1 MLKSVVFGDFSAY
14 YIRDVREL
22 RVERSDDYTFNQ
34 DLVMFRALLRTDG
47 DLVDATGAIK
57 HYVGNAA

>member
-1 MLKSVVFGDFSAY
+1 MLFGDFAGY
-14 YIRDVREL
+14 YIRDVRVL
-22 RVERSDDYTFNQ
+22 RFERSDDFAFKQ
-34 DLVMFRALLRTDG
+34 DLVTFRALLRTDG